1 MARLSPPLA
10 RSCMLENSDGEN
22 PEREKNLGI
31 GHKQQVVLICFLT
44 LRQRFLSVSRETTE
58 ALMALL
64 RSS

>member
-1 MARLSPPLA
+1 MV
-10 RSCMLENSDGEN
+10 ENSDGEN

-31 GHKQQVVLICFLT
+31 GQKQQVVLICFLT

-58 ALMALL
+58 ALTALL